1 MFSKW
6 AALLVILGVGS
17 AALLG
22 PNAASAQ
29 PNYLVSLGTGPAN
42 PPLGLNNNG
51 QALLAKGIYS
61 GGTFTPFPAGFTG
74 SAINARGDV
83 AGLTAAG
90 DLALYSGGVVTD
102 LAAPPGPPP
111 MPGAPPNQF
120 VFIGAINASD
130 EIVGTMF
137 DYADLDSGFIYSGG
151 VLTPIRPVLNAH
163 GAESEAQGLN
173 DSGVVTG
180 CQDSLPGYPNE
191 AYSLANG
198 IVTDLGPG
206 CGAFVT
212 PSGEIVGY
220 GGGGGTA
227 IFSSA
232 GIELIPN
239 SGPPTAVNSSGQIVG
254 FTQAPNG
261 QVIGFFYDGVVTDV
275 NLLINASDPLKSSV
289 TIDRAVGINDHRLL
303 LLDGHDPLG
312 NHQAYLLQAPWLDI
326 APGPLAF
333 AAQSLG
339 VASAPQVL
347 TLTNSGTT
355 PLSIDSISGTAEFTQ
370 SNTCQSPVAAGANC
384 TVSVTFTPVSMAGDR
399 TAILDVVTDGS
410 TLTVPL
416 SGSVAIA
423 ISLSASSAQPR
434 PGASFTISWNATAGS
449 TCNPS
454 GGAPGDGWVLQN
466 GMQPGPPPLPAS
478 GSASVIETA
487 PGTYTYLMSCGVGSQ
502 SAVSKLVVTVLAP
515 PSGGGGA
522 IDLLV
527 LFTLSGGLALRWMCT
542 RRARDS

>member
-29 PNYLVSLGTGPAN
+29 PNYLVSLETGPAN

-312 NHQAYLLQAPWLDI
+312 NHQAYLLQAGYRPRPTGI
-326 APGPLAF
+326 RGA
-333 AAQSLG
+333 
-339 VASAPQVL
+339 V
-347 TLTNSGTT
+347 SGRR
-355 PLSIDSISGTAEFTQ
+355 ER
-370 SNTCQSPVAAGANC
+370 AAGPDTDQLRHHTA
-384 TVSVTFTPVSMAGDR
+384 VDR
-399 TAILDVVTDGS
+399 QYLRHGGVHAVEH
-410 TLTVPL
+410 L
-416 SGSVAIA
+416 SEPGRSGRQLYGVRDLHARKHGR
-423 ISLSASSAQPR
+423 R
-434 PGASFTISWNATAGS
+434 PHSNSR
-449 TCNPS
+449 C
-454 GGAPGDGWVLQN
+454 
-466 GMQPGPPPLPAS
+466 
-478 GSASVIETA
+478 
-487 PGTYTYLMSCGVGSQ
+487 
-502 SAVSKLVVTVLAP
+502 
-515 PSGGGGA
+515 
-522 IDLLV
+522 
-527 LFTLSGGLALRWMCT
+527 RH
-542 RRARDS
+542 

>member
-1 MFSKW
+1 
-6 AALLVILGVGS
+6 
-17 AALLG
+17 
-22 PNAASAQ
+22 
-29 PNYLVSLGTGPAN
+29 
-42 PPLGLNNNG
+42 
-51 QALLAKGIYS
+51 
-61 GGTFTPFPAGFTG
+61 
-74 SAINARGDV
+74 
-83 AGLTAAG
+83 
-90 DLALYSGGVVTD
+90 
-102 LAAPPGPPP
+102 

-454 GGAPGDGWVLQN
+454 GGAPGDGWAPQN